1 MHIGES
7 KSDESMAATL
17 KLNSTMISSK
27 GDISLVEAFIHAVF
41 NLTYDCEHPLRMP
54 GPIIPNASAD
64 GGYVICND
72 PGLGW
77 QNDNCTVFSF
87 GINDDDTFESSLS
100 RMYGCEVHEFDPT
113 VKGSKGAA
121 TSEMVHF
128 HPIGCWSHTAN
139 LSIGP
144 VDSIEN
150 LVHRFH
156 KRNSRLSLKIDV
168 EGSEWEAFSAVPD
181 ALLDQFD
188 HIIMEVHTW
197 YPGQVSTPTQMI
209 DYFVSSRMIDTL
221 VRLREKFYLFHYN
234 VINCCPP
241 SQTGS
246 LPYTPGPV
254 ELSFVRKALIPGV
267 PSGPF
272 HLHEEMN
279 GLIDL
284 RKSTLMDNDIF
295 SRYGWDKNYERSWEA
310 AVKARVH

>member
-1 MHIGES
+1 
-7 KSDESMAATL
+7 MAAAL
-17 KLNSTMISSK
+17 KLNSTMISST

-41 NLTYDCEHPLRMP
+41 NLTYDCKHPLRMP

-113 VKGSKGAA
+113 VKGSEGAA
-121 TSEMVHF
+121 SDMVHF
-128 HPIGCWSHTAN
+128 HPIGCWSHKTN

-209 DYFVSSRMIDTL
+209 DYFVSSRMIDTM
-221 VRLREKFYLFHYN
+221 VRLREKFHLFHYN

-241 SQTGS
+241 SETGP

-279 GLIDL
+279 GPNLLKSDLID
-284 RKSTLMDNDIF
+284 NGIF